1 MKAIFLALMDHHV
14 AATLILLIIIGLRFV
29 LEKLPV
35 RIRVY
40 LWLIPIF
47 ILLCPVR
54 IKSDFG
60 LIELPNNT
68 VSYPITRLE
77 SINQENII
85 LAGRVDTLTDWI
97 EIFAHVWIA
106 GVGLMF
112 FLSVVH
118 WLYIHFQTRDKVALQ
133 SGIYISDY
141 ASSAFVTGIFSEKI
155 ILPSCLD
162 EVGKHYVTLHEKSH
176 LQMKDHLIRLIG
188 WLCVCIY
195 WFNPVVWFFYRM
207 LILDMEIACDER
219 VLVKLNEDERLNY
232 SQCLL
237 NQSKK
242 MNKRFLVTGFRSSD
256 LKKRIQSA
264 VSFKKNKMI
273 INLLAIVIVIMSG
286 ILLISR
292 PNEIE
297 KNSALLKEEMLN
309 QSSQELFSN
318 DVIPFDWD
326 EFIVFRPD
334 YIFSISEIE
343 EALGISDT
351 FQKGKDYGY
360 GLMVF
365 MKNEKPIAWLTLHP
379 DLDEFV
385 FSFSFGSEEI
395 LRFTSNE
402 LVKLSKTEEYGTI
415 VWRMSGIAYT
425 LESLDEKEHGLVL
438 MFDEILQKAFEM
450 DPGLNHDI
458 EYLVLDLE
466 DLNVLSDKGKSVLM
480 GMIQKDTGIETIS
493 RTEADG
499 REEVLLSTYKFENGV
514 ILYMRSSE
522 ETEDQFS
529 FSYGKWRSATGA
541 IFNRG
546 STAVYQNGTWTYE
559 EGRWAIS

>member
-1 MKAIFLALMDHHV
+1 MKAIFLALLDHHV
-14 AATLILLIIIGLRFV
+14 ATTLILLIIIGLRFI

-68 VSYPITRLE
+68 VSYPISRLE
-77 SINQENII
+77 NINQENVI
-85 LAGRVDTLTDWI
+85 LAGRFNTLPDWV
-97 EIFAHVWIA
+97 EIFACVWIA

-112 FLSVVH
+112 LLSVIY
-118 WLYIHFQTRDKVALQ
+118 WLYIHFQTRDKIAVQ
-133 SGIYISDY
+133 HGIYISDY
-141 ASSAFVTGIFSEKI
+141 ASSAFVTGIFSGKI

-162 EVGKHYVTLHEKSH
+162 EIEKHYITLHEKSH

-256 LKKRIQSA
+256 LKKRVHSA

-286 ILLISR
+286 ILLVSR

-297 KNSALLKEEMLN
+297 KNSALLKAEMLN
-309 QSSQELFSN
+309 QSGQELYLN
-318 DVIPFDWD
+318 DVVPFEWD
-326 EFIVFRPD
+326 EFVVFRPD
-334 YIFSISEIE
+334 YIFTVSEIE
-343 EALGISDT
+343 DILGISNT

-360 GLMVF
+360 SLIVF
-365 MKNEKPIAWLTLHP
+365 MKNGEPTAWLTLHP

-385 FSFSFGSEEI
+385 FSFSFGNEEI

-402 LVKLSKTEEYGTI
+402 LVKLSKTEEYDTV

-425 LESLDEKEHGLVL
+425 LASLDEKEHGLVL
-438 MFDEILQKAFEM
+438 MLNEILHVVFEK

-458 EYLVLDLE
+458 EYLVLDLGG
-466 DLNVLSDKGKSVLM
+466 LNVLSDKGKSVLM
-480 GMIQKDTGIETIS
+480 GMIQEDTGLETIS
-493 RTEADG
+493 KLEADQ
-499 REEVLLSTYKFENGV
+499 REEVLLSTYNFENGV
-514 ILYMRSSE
+514 VLYIRSSDE
-522 ETEDQFS
+522 KEDQFN
-529 FSYGKWRSATGA
+529 FSCGKWRSSTGA
-541 IFNRG
+541 LFSRG
-546 STAVYQNGTWTYE
+546 NTAIYQNGKWDYE